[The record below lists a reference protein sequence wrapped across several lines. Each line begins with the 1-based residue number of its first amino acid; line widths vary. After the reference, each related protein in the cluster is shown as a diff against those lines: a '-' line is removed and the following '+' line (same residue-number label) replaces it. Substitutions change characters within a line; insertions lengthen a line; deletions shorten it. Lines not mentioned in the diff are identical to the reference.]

1 MTRPSS
7 VFIVED
13 EAIIAMEIE
22 DHLRTMGYTFAGRA
36 AHAEQALVRIPDLKP
51 DVVLVD
57 VNLGAGMSGTELTE
71 RLKDVYQVP
80 CIYLTAYSDPELVE
94 RAIKS
99 RSFAYIVKPFQPE
112 TLRANIEMALH
123 VRSVERDLE
132 RSNAMLRA
140 TLDATADGLF
150 VVDREGRVTAAS
162 RTLVESWGIPEAIAG
177 TPAMLETMASRLVAP
192 GDRDARRLATEVGPG
207 AVCVLERDDGRA
219 FQRRARPLV
228 VGGEE
233 QGRVVSLLD
242 VTEARERVRLEAE
255 AKYRDELFAELNHR
269 VKNNLQSL
277 ASLLRLR
284 FADVDD
290 PAIRD
295 MLAASISRIQAIAML
310 HDQLG
315 GSKVGQAADAEGYL
329 AALVEALRAL
339 HGAPEIVS
347 IELGRVDAL
356 ALDADA
362 LMNVGMITAELLLNA
377 LRHAFPR
384 GRSGKVVVTLVSV
397 GAAVELTVRDDGVGA
412 TQPSSTPTLG
422 MRIVRSLA
430 ERLAGSFSIETSGE
444 GTRASVRFAP
454 PSVAQARAGTGPT

>member
-1 MTRPSS
+1 MSRPAS

-22 DHLRTMGYTFAGRA
+22 DHLRTMGYAVAGRA
-36 AHAEQALVRIPDLKP
+36 ARAEQALARIPELEP

-57 VNLGAGMSGTELTE
+57 VNLGAGMSGIELTE
-71 RLKDVYQVP
+71 RLESVFPVP

-94 RAIKS
+94 RAIRS
-99 RSFAYIVKPFQPE
+99 RSFAYIVKPFQPMI
-112 TLRANIEMALH
+112 LRANIEMALH
-123 VRSVERDLE
+123 LRSVERDLA
-132 RSNAMLRA
+132 RSNAVLRA

-162 RTLVESWGIPEAIAG
+162 RTLVESWGVPPEIAG
-177 TPAMLETMASRLVAP
+177 TPAMLERMASRLRVP
-192 GDRDARRLATEVGPG
+192 DPDATRLATDVTPG
-207 AVCVLERDDGRA
+207 KLCVLERDDGRA
-219 FQRRARPLV
+219 FQRSSRPLV

-242 VTEARERVRLEAE
+242 ITEARERARLEAE
-255 AKYRDELFAELNHR
+255 ARYRDELFAELNHR

-295 MLAASISRIQAIAML
+295 MLAASISRIQAIAVL

-315 GSKVGQAADAEGYL
+315 ASGATQLVDAEGYL
-329 AALVEALRAL
+329 AALLEAVRGVHATPS
-339 HGAPEIVS
+339 AVAIA
-347 IELGRVDAL
+347 LGRVDPVPL
-356 ALDADA
+356 HADA
-362 LMNVGMITAELLLNA
+362 FMNVGMITAELLLNA
-377 LRHAFPR
+377 LRHAFPD
-384 GRSGKVVVTLVSV
+384 GRSGTVLVTLRAEA
-397 GAAVELTVRDDGVGA
+397 GAVELTVRDDGVGA
-412 TQPSSTPTLG
+412 TQTSGAPTLG

-430 ERLAGSFSIETSGE
+430 ERLGGSFAVEASSA
-444 GTRASVRFAP
+444 GTRATVRFP
-454 PSVAQARAGTGPT
+454 LPTDARSGPASEG